1 MVSSSSTVQFSV
13 WSVSWND
20 AQITLLWTTPKI
32 EDTDGTYLIFMVV
45 RLNVL
50 YYSDYGTVT
59 YIVVVP
65 EFALFAIL

>member
-32 EDTDGTYLIFMVV
+32 EDTGGTYFIFMVV

>member
-32 EDTDGTYLIFMVV
+32 KDTGGTYFIFMVV